1 MGFYARRIVPRLIDL
16 AMRNERLRSY
26 RQQAVGAAR
35 GCVLEIGVGSG
46 RNLPLY
52 GPGVTSVCALDPVRR
67 TIGSGAAADCR
78 NVDAGLA
85 GAGFGRRLAFSRSQ
99 PRHRRDDLD
108 TVLDTTSAFGA
119 QRDAACPQAGRKIG
133 LCRTRPLAGTPDS
146 SVAASSDA
154 FVATCQRRLPS
165 RSRYERARPRRRL
178 SPRCDRNRLYERS
191 EADDL
196 HVSGTS
202 ERMMGDLSSDHP
214 ENRLSRRVFFA
225 STKPLVTTT

>member
-52 GPGVTSVCALDPVRR
+52 GPGVTSVCALDP
-67 TIGSGAAADCR
+67 SAELL
-78 NVDAGLA
+78 GLA
-85 GAGFGRRLAFSRSQ
+85 RQRIAETSTPVWLVQASGEDLPFLGAS
-99 PRHRRDDLD
+99 LD
-108 TVLDTTSAFGA
+108 TVVTTWTLCSSAFGA
-119 QRDAACPQAGRKIG
+119 QRDAAGPQAGRKIG
-133 LCRTRPLAGTPDS
+133 LCRTRPLPGTPDS

-202 ERMMGDLSSDHP
+202 ERTMGDLSSDHP
-214 ENRLSRRVFFA
+214 ENRLSRRVFFG
-225 STKPLVTTT
+225 STKLLVTTT